1 MVSQMN
7 NNFWGD
13 SDDEPLPDWMNPN
26 TYRNPKPKRF
36 GPSLDDEI
44 MKALAKPPV
53 PIILQEP
60 KVDE

>member
-1 MVSQMN
+1 M
-7 NNFWGD
+7 
-13 SDDEPLPDWMNPN
+13 
-26 TYRNPKPKRF
+26 

-60 KVDE
+60 KVDEWNMRNLKIGLMR